1 MKSAAPWEGGA
12 ESSGRH
18 ARLVAHVG
26 ETRLALALPPHSGSS
41 GDSSTDNPTSLFLL
55 LSPVVS
61 DEQTIAIV
69 EILQRPTGAPAASE
83 GYLRFLSAVCE
94 LAADDDRHRQLQALR
109 ERATARGQ
117 FDSFTQHVHSSL
129 ETRRVAFT
137 LANEGRALIGC
148 DRTSVALVH
157 GRKARLLSISGVD
170 TLNRR
175 AASVRD
181 LESLIAAVVAVDE
194 PLWYPQDAALLPPQ
208 IEQVLHAY
216 LDQSHARQLAV
227 VPLRE
232 PVVEGPDS
240 TPAAVIGALVCEHFT
255 SSGDVEQT
263 KAQTLAVAAQ
273 GTVALANALEYEGVP
288 LVRLWRALGQSRR
301 LVRGRQLPKTLLALV
316 AVAALVA
323 ALLYVQIDFTV
334 AGRGASCPSAVVT
347 CSPPSTA

>member
-1 MKSAAPWEGGA
+1 M
-12 ESSGRH
+12 
-18 ARLVAHVG
+18 
-26 ETRLALALPPHSGSS
+26 TRA
-41 GDSSTDNPTSLFLL
+41 
-55 LSPVVS
+55 
-61 DEQTIAIV
+61 
-69 EILQRPTGAPAASE
+69 
-83 GYLRFLSAVCE
+83 C
-94 LAADDDRHRQLQALR
+94 HR
-109 ERATARGQ
+109 TGQ

-194 PLWYPQDAALLPPQ
+194 PLWYPQDAALAAANRTSFARLSRPVARSAIGGRALARAGSRRPGQ
-208 IEQVLHAY
+208 HAGGRDRCPGMRAFH
-216 LDQSHARQLAV
+216 LQRRCRTD
-227 VPLRE
+227 
-232 PVVEGPDS
+232 EGADL
-240 TPAAVIGALVCEHFT
+240 GRR
-255 SSGDVEQT
+255 
-263 KAQTLAVAAQ
+263 AQ

-301 LVRGRQLPKTLLALV
+301 PGARVANCPRPCSRLV

-334 AGRGASCPSAVVT
+334 AGRGASCPSTVVT